1 MDFGTPERLSAPL
14 SQAAGGVSPGACAP
28 LSLGKVTPVRDTM
41 ASLARAS
48 RQGAPWPADARR
60 RAVAPGD
67 GTGTLA
73 SESPSIERR
82 LAAIAFA
89 DVAGFSRLVGQD
101 DVRTTLRWR
110 ALRHDL
116 LEPKIAEH
124 RGRLLRVV
132 GDALFIEFASA
143 VDAVRWAHDVQ
154 RIMAEPAQAGDGEPL
169 QLRIGI
175 NVDDVLVDGD
185 DLHGDGVNIAARV
198 QALAQPGETLVTA
211 AVYAY
216 VLNKIG
222 IAMTDLGEHPL
233 KNIARPVRMYRVEAV
248 EPEAPRRA
256 ATYLA
261 WSKRPWIAVL
271 PFRNLG
277 GNSQEDYFGE
287 GITEDIIT
295 ALSRTGSLS
304 VIARNST
311 LRYRDRHAASRE
323 IAAELGVRYLVEG
336 SVRRQA
342 SRLRISSELIDASRN
357 EILWGD
363 KYEGANDDLF
373 DFQDQI
379 ATSIVTTIEPRV
391 YAAEAERARSKP
403 TENLDAYD
411 CLLRV
416 MPLLHTFDRA
426 RWKEASDYL
435 DRALALDPA
444 YARAH
449 AHKAWLSVLSIGE
462 GGALDIPGEAARA
475 KHHVQQALA
484 ADSKDAFVLSVA
496 AHVHAF
502 LHKEMEVAIQL
513 YDEALAVN
521 QNSAFAWGMS
531 GITFGYLNEPEAAL
545 DRFRRAWR
553 LSPFDPYNYF
563 FLVGA
568 GLAEFIAGRYDEA
581 IGWLRK
587 TIRANPRF
595 LPGHRHLVTALANAG
610 RDEEARAAAAALL
623 ALEPGF
629 SVATLES
636 WYPLRPAEN
645 LKRYVSGLRAAGLPE

>member
-1 MDFGTPERLSAPL
+1 MESGSSDRGAVALPAPAASVAPGPNARPRQGSAIAL
-14 SQAAGGVSPGACAP
+14 
-28 LSLGKVTPVRDTM
+28 RDTM
-41 ASLARAS
+41 RELPRESWQRAPRPVEPTRRSVASGS
-48 RQGAPWPADARR
+48 GTEG
-60 RAVAPGD
+60 VATD
-67 GTGTLA
+67 
-73 SESPSIERR
+73 SPSIQRR
-82 LAAIAFA
+82 LAAVAFA
-89 DVAGFSRLVGQD
+89 DVAGFSRLVGLD
-101 DVRTTLRWR
+101 DVQTTRRWK
-110 ALRHDL
+110 ALRSDL

-132 GDALFIEFASA
+132 GDALFIEFGSA
-143 VDAVRWAHDVQ
+143 VDAVRWARDVQ
-154 RIMAEPAQAGDGEPL
+154 HILAEPAQSDEAEPL
-169 QLRIGI
+169 RLRIGI

-211 AVYAY
+211 AVHAYA
-216 VLNKIG
+216 VNKIG
-222 IAMTDLGEHPL
+222 VAMTDLGEHPL
-233 KNIARPVRMYRVEAV
+233 KNIARPVRVYRVEPTAA
-248 EPEAPRRA
+248 EHPRRA
-256 ATYLA
+256 APYLV

-277 GNSQEDYFGE
+277 GNPQEDYFGE

-311 LRYRDRHAASRE
+311 LRYRDRRAASRE
-323 IAAELGVRYLVEG
+323 IATELGVRYLVEG

-342 SRLRISSELIDASRN
+342 SRLRISSELIDASRD

-363 KYEGANDDLF
+363 RYEGANDELF
-373 DFQDQI
+373 EFQDRI
-379 ATSIVTTIEPRV
+379 ASSIATTIEPRV
-391 YAAEAERARSKP
+391 YAAEAERTRSKP
-403 TENLDAYD
+403 TESLDAYD
-411 CLLRV
+411 CVLRV
-416 MPLLHTFDRA
+416 MPLLHTFDRG
-426 RWKEASDYL
+426 RWKEAAEYL
-435 DRALALDPA
+435 ERALAFDPA

-462 GGALDIPGEAARA
+462 AESGDIPSDAARA
-475 KHHVQQALA
+475 KLHVQQALQ
-484 ADSKDAFVLSVA
+484 ADPKDAFVLTVA

-502 LHKEMEVAIQL
+502 LHKELDVAVQF
-513 YDEALAVN
+513 YDEALELN

-545 DRFRRAWR
+545 ERFRRAWR
-553 LSPFDPYNYF
+553 LSPFDPFNYF

-595 LPGHRHLVTALANAG
+595 LPGHRHLVTALSNAG
-610 RDEEARAAAAALL
+610 RHEEARVAAVALL

-629 SVATLES
+629 SVATLAS
-636 WYPLRPAEN
+636 WYPLRPAKN
-645 LKRYVSGLRAAGLPE
+645 LERYISGLRAAGLPE

>member
-1 MDFGTPERLSAPL
+1 MALTSTDSVATAVETSPVS
-14 SQAAGGVSPGACAP
+14 GGVPSVSWLGRPGAP
-28 LSLGKVTPVRDTM
+28 RDTIRE
-41 ASLARAS
+41 LPPKFRH
-48 RQGAPWPADARR
+48 RPPRPDDRIG
-60 RAVAPGD
+60 RAVVHRG
-67 GTGTLA
+67 GTDALEA
-73 SESPSIERR
+73 DSVNIERR
-82 LAAIAFA
+82 LAAVAFA
-89 DVAGFSRLVGQD
+89 DVAGFSRLVGLD
-101 DVRTTLRWR
+101 DLQTTLRWK
-110 ALRHDL
+110 ALRRDL

-143 VDAVRWAHDVQ
+143 VDAVRWAHDIQSV
-154 RIMAEPAQAGDGEPL
+154 MSEPAQAGEAEPL

-185 DLHGDGVNIAARV
+185 DLHGDGVNIAARI
-198 QALAQPGETLVTA
+198 QGLARPGETLVTA
-211 AVYAY
+211 AVYEY
-216 VLNKIG
+216 VWNKVG
-222 IAMTDLGEHPL
+222 VGMTDLGEHSL
-233 KNIARPVRMYRVEAV
+233 KNIRRPVRVYRLESSAAKA
-248 EPEAPRRA
+248 ERPWRSAP
-256 ATYLA
+256 YLA
-261 WSKRPWIAVL
+261 WNKRRWIAVL
-271 PFRNLG
+271 PFQNIG
-277 GNSQEDYFGE
+277 GNPQEDYFGE

-311 LRYRDRHAASRE
+311 LRYRDRRSGSRE

-342 SRLRISSELIDASRN
+342 SRLRISSELIDAPRN
-357 EILWGD
+357 EILWGE

-373 DFQDQI
+373 EFQDRI
-379 ATSIVTTIEPRV
+379 ASSIVSTIEPRV
-391 YAAEAERARSKP
+391 YAAEAERARSIP

-416 MPLLHTFDRA
+416 LPLLHSFNRE
-426 RWKEASDYL
+426 RWKEAAGYL
-435 DRALALDPA
+435 DRALTLDPA

-449 AHKAWLSVLSIGE
+449 AHKAWLAVLSIGDAE
-462 GGALDIPGEAARA
+462 SRDIPGEAALA
-475 KHHVQQALA
+475 KLHVQRALE
-484 ADSKDAFVLSVA
+484 ADPKDAFVLAVA

-502 LHKEMEVAIQL
+502 LHKELEVAVQL
-513 YDEALAVN
+513 YDRALELN

-531 GITFGYLNEPEAAL
+531 GITFGYLNDPEAAL
-545 DRFRRAWR
+545 ERFRRAWR

-568 GLAEFIAGRYDEA
+568 GMAEFVAGRYEEA

-587 TIRANPRF
+587 TIRGNRRF

-610 RDEEARAAAAALL
+610 RIEEARAAAADLL

-629 SVATLES
+629 SVGTLAS

-645 LKRYVSGLRAAGLPE
+645 LERYVSGLRIAGLPE